1 MTAELLPVVPA
12 RQTAAIGFVLATL
25 AIDALG
31 FGIVAPLLPNLV
43 MQVGQLSESA
53 APIWM
58 GGLLATF
65 AAMQFICS
73 PLQGGLSDRY
83 GRRPVLLLSLTGTC
97 VNDLLLAWAPALP
110 WLFLGQAIAGTTA
123 ASITT
128 ATAFIADVTP
138 PEMRAQ
144 RFGLVG
150 AAFALGFV
158 LGPALGGL
166 LGQYWIR
173 LPLIVAAGLAGSNAL
188 YGLIVLPESLPLRRR
203 RRFRMKEINPVGVWR
218 RLSSDSVLAR
228 LAIAWCCIGIAFGT
242 LESSFVLANQMRLNW
257 GIRRNGLALVVLG
270 ASAALVQTLVLR
282 RVVRRIGDRATALV
296 SFFLA
301 GIAYLCLAFANT
313 DWIVFVSILLQAI
326 GTMSTPAIQ
335 AMASAR
341 LGPDRQGEVQGALGS
356 LRGLTA
362 IVAPSLAGALL
373 GLCSEPGRYF
383 PGAPFLV
390 VALIYVG
397 GFVAL
402 WGIAPFARAGSGSGQ
417 SE

>member
-1 MTAELLPVVPA
+1 MTAEPLPVGPA

-43 MQVGQLSESA
+43 IQVGQLSQSVA
-53 APIWM
+53 AFWM
-58 GGLLATF
+58 GALLATF
-65 AAMQFICS
+65 AAMQFIFS
-73 PLQGGLSDRY
+73 PVQGGLSDRF
-83 GRRPVLLLSLTGTC
+83 GRRPVLLLSLAGTC
-97 VNDLLLAWAPALP
+97 INDLLLAWAPALA
-110 WLFLGQAIAGTTA
+110 WLFLGQVIAGASA

-128 ATAFIADVTP
+128 ATAYIADVTP
-138 PEMRAQ
+138 PQMRAQ
-144 RFGLVG
+144 RFGLIG

-166 LGQYWIR
+166 LGQYWLR
-173 LPLIVAAGLAGSNAL
+173 LPLIVAAVLAGSNAL
-188 YGLIVLPESLPLRRR
+188 YGLIVLPESLPLSSR
-203 RRFRMKEINPVGVWR
+203 RRFRMKDVNPVSVWR

-257 GIRRNGLALVVLG
+257 DIRRNGLALVVLG
-270 ASAALVQTLVLR
+270 ASAALVQTLLLK
-282 RVVRRIGDRATALV
+282 RVVRRIGDRATALA
-296 SFFLA
+296 SFFMSS
-301 GIAYLCLAFANT
+301 IAYLCLAFADA
-313 DWIVFVSILLQAI
+313 DWIVFVGIIIQSI

-341 LGPDRQGEVQGALGS
+341 LGPDRQGEGQGALGS

-362 IVAPSLAGALL
+362 IVTPSAAATLL
-373 GLCSEPGRYF
+373 GLCSVPGRFF

-390 VALIYVG
+390 VALFFAA
-397 GFVAL
+397 GFVVL
-402 WGIAPFARAGSGSGQ
+402 WGIPPFARAGDGSGQ